1 MKSRKGKRAAIYVRV
16 STIGQKTDSQEH
28 ELCEYAER
36 RGWTVHRVYRDH
48 GVSGSEAQRP
58 ALEELMQD
66 CRKRKIAVVLVWRL
80 DRFSRSLRHLLTAI
94 EEFRSL
100 GVGFVSLTEA
110 VDTASSGP
118 MGELVFSIF
127 GAIAQFERNLIGERT
142 RAALREARRKGKRLG
157 RPPAAP
163 LSEKQ
168 TASILRERR
177 RGRSS
182 LRTIARKLSLPLWRV
197 HAVVCGKARV

>member
-1 MKSRKGKRAAIYVRV
+1 MKIRKGKRAAIYVRV
-16 STIGQKTDSQEH
+16 STMGQKTDSQEH

-36 RGWTVHRVYRDH
+36 RGWTVYRVYRDH

-66 CRKRKIAVVLVWRL
+66 CQKRKIEVLLVWKF
-80 DRFSRSLRHLLTAI
+80 DRFARSLRHLITAL

-100 GVGFVSLTEA
+100 GIDFVSLTEA
-110 VDTASSGP
+110 VDTSSS
-118 MGELVFSIF
+118 MGELVFNIF

-168 TASILRERR
+168 TASIMRERR